1 MPWTAKMNGPNGGK
15 TDGDSALHDNNDA
28 LDLWCINPWLTSH
41 MIGAAHSQRL
51 YTAEQERVHAMFA
64 ARSERSA
71 AATVEIQQEEEVKKE
86 G

>member
-1 MPWTAKMNGPNGGK
+1 MPWTAKMNRRNGG
-15 TDGDSALHDNNDA
+15 TTGGDSALHAKNDA

-51 YTAEQERVHAMFA
+51 DTAEQERVHAMFA

-71 AATVEIQQEEEVKKE
+71 AATVEIQQEELKKK

>member
-1 MPWTAKMNGPNGGK
+1 MNRRNGRATGE
-15 TDGDSALHDNNDA
+15 DSALRDNNDV

-51 YTAEQERVHAMFA
+51 DAAEQERVHAMFA
-64 ARSERSA
+64 ARSERSGT
-71 AATVEIQQEEEVKKE
+71 ATVEVRQGELKKE

>member
-1 MPWTAKMNGPNGGK
+1 MNRRNDRTTGEG
-15 TDGDSALHDNNDA
+15 SALPDSNDV

-51 YTAEQERVHAMFA
+51 DGAEHERVHAMFA
-64 ARSERSA
+64 ARIEPSGTASA
-71 AATVEIQQEEEVKKE
+71 GILQEQLKKE

>member
-1 MPWTAKMNGPNGGK
+1 MNRRNDRTTGEG
-15 TDGDSALHDNNDA
+15 SALRDSNDV

-51 YTAEQERVHAMFA
+51 DAAEHERVHTMFS
-64 ARSERSA
+64 ARIEPSGT
-71 AATVEIQQEEEVKKE
+71 ATSGVVQQELKKE

>member
-1 MPWTAKMNGPNGGK
+1 MNRPEGRTIGE
-15 TDGDSALHDNNDA
+15 DSSLPDEEDI

-51 YTAEQERVHAMFA
+51 DAAEQERVHAMLA
-64 ARSERSA
+64 GPSEQSG
-71 AATVEIQQEEEVKKE
+71 TTTTDLLQEELKKE